1 MKKRILIPIAMSLLL
16 CLPIYAGA
24 EEVHSATTPQKNNV
38 EVVKA
43 YRAVDGGLK
52 EITLEEYNKL
62 EAEANKNAALEQAKV
77 GLAESAPLFKTNS
90 LITPMD
96 AYTTTVYKY
105 NQSGY
110 IYNYARSDLNR
121 RISSAV
127 KNDSNNPVTRAIAYT
142 ASQAFAANISFN
154 VSAKINAV
162 TAGITAG
169 ATWTNTYTSSDTVT
183 QSISPGYYAWMDYY
197 PIFNNSY
204 GLLNEKVY
212 ANAQGTSVLVSDTNT
227 YADIYVARVMSGGL
241 PDGVYTVKQSLS
253 APSY

>member
-24 EEVHSATTPQKNNV
+24 EEVHNTAALQKNEV

-43 YRAVDGGLK
+43 YRATDNGLQ
-52 EITLEEYNKL
+52 ELTVEEYNKL
-62 EAEANKNAALEQAKV
+62 EIEANKIKALEQAKV
-77 GLAESAPLFKTNS
+77 GLVPSDPLFKTNS
-90 LITPMD
+90 LVTPMD
-96 AYTTTVYKY
+96 AYTTTVYTY

-110 IYNYARSDLNR
+110 IYNYARSDMNR
-121 RISSAV
+121 RISAAV
-127 KNDSNNPVTRAIAYT
+127 KNDSTNPVNRAIAYT
-142 ASQAFAANISFN
+142 ASQAYAANISLN
-154 VSAKINAV
+154 VSAKIKAV
-162 TAGITAG
+162 TVGITAG

-183 QSISPGYYAWMDYY
+183 QTISPGYYAWMDYY

-204 GLLNEKVY
+204 GMLNEKVY

-241 PDGVYTVKQSLS
+241 PDGVYTVKQSTS